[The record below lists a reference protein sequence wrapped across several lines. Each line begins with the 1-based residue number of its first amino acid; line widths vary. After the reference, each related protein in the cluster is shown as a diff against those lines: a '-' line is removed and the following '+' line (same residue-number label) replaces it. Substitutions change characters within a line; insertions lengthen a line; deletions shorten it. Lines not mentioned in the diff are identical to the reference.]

1 MPHQCV
7 RCGILYGNSDAQVL
21 KGCTC
26 GAKLFFYVKKDA
38 IERAKKIQKELTV
51 DEREQIAK
59 DAIELVGSQA
69 DEKVDEP
76 IVLDFEAINISTPGK
91 YEIDLVHLLS
101 GQPVIYKM
109 EDGKYMI
116 DIASSFQMLKNDP
129 NSKQNKK
136 KK

>member
-7 RCGILYGNSDAQVL
+7 RCGILYGDSDAQVL